1 MDCNNYNSYDAE
13 EAEVLFSVGRRFLN
27 GNGVE
32 KDIKKAKE
40 MLSQAAAMGH
50 GLAQQLLDTI
60 LEDPVEEV
68 APNEEPTTTDPL
80 TEMLKY
86 NKRFVA
92 EKQYEQYQTS
102 KYPDKK
108 LAIVTCM
115 DTRLV
120 KLLPAALGIKN
131 GDVKIIKNAG
141 GTITNP
147 FDSTVRSLLVAIYEL
162 GVNEIMIIGH
172 TTCGVQGMDGQEML
186 DLMRKRGID
195 EEHISL
201 MKHCGIDLESWLH
214 GFDETDAAIMETVD
228 LVKNH
233 PLVPK
238 DVIVKGYIMD
248 SETGE
253 LSLIE

>member
-1 MDCNNYNSYDAE
+1 
-13 EAEVLFSVGRRFLN
+13 
-27 GNGVE
+27 
-32 KDIKKAKE
+32 
-40 MLSQAAAMGH
+40 ML
-50 GLAQQLLDTI
+50 
-60 LEDPVEEV
+60 E
-68 APNEEPTTTDPL
+68 
-80 TEMLKY
+80 Y

-92 EKQYEQYQTS
+92 EKQYEQYATS
-102 KYPDKK
+102 KYPDRKI
-108 LAIVTCM
+108 AIVTCM

-120 KLLPAALGIKN
+120 TLLPAALGIRN

-162 GVNEIMIIGH
+162 GVNEIMVIGH
-172 TTCGVQGMDGQEML
+172 TGCGVQGMDGTEML
-186 DLMRKRGID
+186 NLMRKRGID

-214 GFDETDAAIMETVD
+214 GFDDTKEAVLETVD

-238 DVIVKGYIMD
+238 DVVVKGYIMD
-248 SETGE
+248 STTGE
-253 LSLIE
+253 LNACS